1 MKAMIMAAGV
11 GSRLMPMTS
20 DIPKPMIPVANRP
33 LMENTVNLL
42 SQYGTKEIIANLHY
56 HGDVIRNYFADGS
69 AWADRFKKM
78 SDKHRKAWADAFDHP
93 AT

>member
-1 MKAMIMAAGV
+1 MVSKAMIMAAGV

-42 SQYGTKEIIANLHY
+42 MELFPN
-56 HGDVIRNYFADGS
+56 
-69 AWADRFKKM
+69 
-78 SDKHRKAWADAFDHP
+78 SDKKIVGYPCMYDAMKGNLIREKLFRTTRLVKFFPLRKVMKV
-93 AT
+93 

>member
-33 LMENTVNLL
+33 LMENTVQLL
-42 SQYGTKEIIANLHY
+42 SQ
-56 HGDVIRNYFADGS
+56 HGIR
-69 AWADRFKKM
+69 
-78 SDKHRKAWADAFDHP
+78 
-93 AT
+93 